1 MTESD
6 AIRILI
12 VDDDDGTRR
21 SFARILQLHGYD
33 VESAGTG
40 QEALAKA
47 QARFFNL
54 VLLDLRLPDGDGVQF
69 IAPLKGQHPD
79 VAILIVTGYA
89 ARNTVAQATALG
101 AAGYLTKPLDIDD
114 VVARLRDVLE
124 RQRLTIENRRLHQ
137 EAHDEAAARAQMEAS
152 WRRAAERSQASHEIE
167 RALLAEQT
175 PEAIAQVALQHLQPW
190 TPGVASALTLID
202 FASGE
207 LTILAVRA
215 DRVLPIQAGM
225 HLPLA
230 ALGATRLWFEALAHR
245 ETVIVRDLAGLYPAS
260 PIHRALAEAG
270 LRACVHLPLI
280 SREELV
286 GVMSFGLV
294 QLPDDDDMDAPLA
307 MAHEI
312 AGSLASAIQQ
322 SHALRLVNEQCGQ
335 LLAQAR
341 RLAEVE
347 EAERRRLA
355 RELHDRVGQNLTA
368 LGINLSIA
376 ANQLP
381 PDASD
386 KVRARISDCLALLT
400 DAMGDIRN
408 LMTDLWPSVLDDY
421 GLLAALHWYCQRFT
435 SSTEIATTVIGGE
448 LTPRLPLSIETALFR
463 ITQEA
468 LTNVA
473 QHALADQ
480 VTVTFEVEAA
490 HVRLTVAD
498 NGIGFDPVQQNQPLE
513 PTRGSE
519 STRPVWERDAGWRLS
534 TMRERAA
541 MIGGRLRVES
551 APGDGVRIIVEV
563 PR

>member
-21 SFARILQLHGYD
+21 SFARILQLHGYA

-69 IAPLKGQHPD
+69 IAPLKGLHPD

-137 EAHDEAAARAQMEAS
+137 ASRDEATARAHMEAS
-152 WRRAAERSQASHEIE
+152 WRRAAERSQTLHEIE

-175 PEAIAQVALQHLQPW
+175 PEAIAQVALQYLQLW
-190 TPGVASALTLID
+190 IPGVASALTLID
-202 FASGE
+202 LAAGE

-225 HLPLA
+225 HLSLA
-230 ALGATRLWFEALAHR
+230 ALGAARLWFEALAHG
-245 ETVIVRDLAGLYPAS
+245 ETIIVRDLAGLDPAS
-260 PIHRALAEAG
+260 PIHQALGEAG
-270 LRACVHLPLI
+270 IRACANLPLI
-280 SREELV
+280 SRGELV
-286 GVMSFGLV
+286 GVMSFSLV
-294 QLPDDDDMDAPLA
+294 QLPDNDDLDAPLD

-312 AGSLASAIQQ
+312 ANSLASAIQQ
-322 SHALRLVNEQCGQ
+322 SRALRLVNEQCGQ

-355 RELHDRVGQNLTA
+355 CEIHDRVGQNLTA

-381 PDASD
+381 ADASD
-386 KVRARISDCLALLT
+386 KVRARITDCLALVT

-448 LTPRLPLSIETALFR
+448 LAPRLPLSVETALFR

-490 HVRLTVAD
+490 HIRLTIAD
-498 NGIGFDPVQQNQPLE
+498 NGIGFDPAQQNQPLE
-513 PTRGSE
+513 PARGSE
-519 STRPVWERDAGWRLS
+519 PTRPVWERDAGWGLS
-534 TMRERAA
+534 TMRERAE

-551 APGDGVRIIVEV
+551 APGDGVRVIMEV